1 MIFAYPSCL
10 LPKCPSFHYLIRCYE
25 IDSDI
30 STLKPRISSCI
41 ETHSKSFCHLP
52 EWDCRSESGEK
63 YQILRCCMETYVLE
77 STYDLVF
84 AVLLSNELGV
94 WSGV

>member
-1 MIFAYPSCL
+1 MIFTYPSFL
-10 LPKCPSFHYLIRCYE
+10 SFDCPSFHYLIRCYE

-41 ETHSKSFCHLP
+41 ETHAKSFCRRP
-52 EWDCRSESGEK
+52 EWNCSSESGEK
-63 YQILRCCMETYVLE
+63 YQILRCCMETFVLE
-77 STYDLVF
+77 STYDLV
-84 AVLLSNELGV
+84 VLVYTSNELGV